1 MRISCDFRRHAL
13 LFALFGLIIPLSPIG
28 AQQAEAGRV
37 VGRVVE
43 ANQGTPVAGAEL
55 EVVGLGMTAVAA
67 VDGRYALDDVPA
79 GPVSVRVRM
88 LGFAPKLVTGLVVT
102 PGKTVAQDI
111 ALSASAVQLAEISV
125 SAAAERG
132 SVNRALDEQR
142 NAPGIVSAVSA
153 EQIQRS
159 PDSDAGQAVQRV
171 SGVSVQDGRYVI
183 VRGLGERYTTTSL
196 NGARIP
202 SPEPERKVV
211 PLDLFP
217 SALLEGITTSKTF
230 TPDQPGD
237 FSGAQVDLK
246 TREFPAGRVLTMS
259 TSVGLNTAAT
269 GRQLPRAPR
278 TGTEWLGFAG
288 SERQLPEAARAAG
301 NLAALSQSDRIPI
314 INAFRPVWNGRSGE
328 AGPNGSFGLS
338 VGGEDPVLGQRFGYI
353 GSFSYSYNQETRRNE
368 SRASAFPGP
377 TPAQATPVNV
387 YTGSTG
393 RESVLWGGLLNV
405 STRLGA
411 GTKISLN
418 NSLTRTADNE
428 ATRLSGFYEQ
438 NAINL
443 DLTRLSFVERNVRSN
458 QLLGE
463 HLLGERHFLDWSVTA
478 SGVKRNEP
486 DRADLI
492 YVAENDGTGNMVPAF
507 WWGANRSADRTFSSI
522 HENGYEGALNYR
534 LSLGATDAPT
544 WLRVGVM
551 RRAVDRDADS
561 RIYNLTT
568 TSLTETE
575 RRAPAEAIFSG
586 FYGSQG
592 RLLLNPG
599 PSGRY
604 TAEDRLLAAYLQ
616 ADVPVTHR
624 IRVLGGVRVERSEIG
639 VNTVLFR
646 GIQDSL
652 VPSELRNTDVLP
664 ALGITYFIND
674 QQQVRVSATQ
684 TLSRPE
690 YRELSPVEFYDVLGG
705 QRLFGNAGLRRA
717 LIQNYDARWEW
728 YPRAGEMISLGAF
741 YKRFRDPIERILVQN
756 ADGFSPDI
764 TFANAEGADNYGLE
778 LEVRKRLDLLSQ
790 GLRRLTIFANA
801 TVIQSEIH
809 TGNEGLSSLTNP
821 SRPMAGQSEY
831 VVNAGFGYAADDG
844 RWNGTLLYNVA
855 GPRLVEAG
863 ISPLPDGYEQERHL
877 VDFSLQFP
885 VAGALSGKLDAKNL
899 LDEPVRYLQGPVERL
914 YYETGRIF
922 SMGFKWELR

>member
-1 MRISCDFRRHAL
+1 MRTSSGSVGFRLVLALSAL
-13 LFALFGLIIPLSPIG
+13 LLPVLPLG
-28 AQQAEAGRV
+28 AQGTGRI
-37 VGRVVE
+37 VGRVVD
-43 ANQGTPVAGAEL
+43 ADQGNPISGAEL
-55 EVVGLGMTAVAA
+55 EVVGAAITAVAA
-67 VDGRYALDDVPA
+67 LDGRFALQDVPV
-79 GPVSVRVRM
+79 GPVSIRVRM
-88 LGFAPKLVTGLVVT
+88 LGFAPKVVTGLAVT
-102 PGKTVAQDI
+102 ANKTIAQDI
-111 ALSASAVQLAEISV
+111 ALTAAAVQLAEISV
-125 SAAAERG
+125 SAEAERG
-132 SVNRALDEQR
+132 TVNRALDQQR
-142 NAPGIVSAVSA
+142 NAPGIVNAVSS

-171 SGVSVQDGRYVI
+171 SGVTVQDGRYVI

-259 TSVGLNTAAT
+259 TSVGLNSAVT
-269 GRQLPRAPR
+269 GRQVPRAPR

-288 SERQLPEAARAAG
+288 SERQLPGAVPVTPQ
-301 NLAALSQSDRIPI
+301 LAAMSQTERIPV
-314 INAFRPVWNGRSGE
+314 INSFRDVWNGRTGE

-338 VGGEDPVLGQRFGYI
+338 AGGEDPVFGQRVGYI
-353 GSFSYSYNQETRRNE
+353 GSFSYSYNQEARRNE

-377 TPAQATPVNV
+377 TPEQASPVNV
-387 YTGSTG
+387 YTGLTG
-393 RESVLWGGLLNV
+393 RESVLWGGLLNL
-405 STRLGA
+405 STRLGSS
-411 GTKISLN
+411 TKLSFN
-418 NSLTRTADNE
+418 NSLTRTSDNE

-443 DLTRLSFVERNVRSN
+443 DLTRLSFVERSVRSN

-463 HLLGERHFLDWSVTA
+463 HLLGERHLLDWMVTA

-492 YVAENDGTGNMVPAF
+492 YVAQDDGSGNLVPDF

-522 HENGYEGALNYR
+522 DENGYEGALNYR
-534 LSLGATDAPT
+534 LSLGAVNAPT
-544 WLRVGVM
+544 WLKLGVM
-551 RRAVDRDADS
+551 GRTVDRDADS
-561 RIYNLTT
+561 QIYNLTT
-568 TSLTETE
+568 QSLSEAE

-586 FYGSQG
+586 FYASQG
-592 RLLLNPG
+592 RLSLTPG
-599 PSGRY
+599 NSGRY

-616 ADVPVTHR
+616 ADVPVTARLR
-624 IRVLGGVRVERSEIG
+624 ILGGARVERSEIN

-646 GIQDSL
+646 GIRDSL

-664 ALGITYFIND
+664 AIGITYFIND
-674 QQQVRVSATQ
+674 DQQLRVSATQ

-705 QRLFGNAGLRRA
+705 QRLFGDANLRRA

-728 YPRAGEMISLGAF
+728 YPRAGETISLGAF
-741 YKRFRDPIERILVQN
+741 YKRFRNPIERILVQN

-790 GLRRLTIFANA
+790 GLRRWTLFANA
-801 TVIQSEIH
+801 TLIQSEIDV
-809 TGNEGLSSLTNP
+809 GNEGLSSLTNP

-831 VVNAGFGYAADDG
+831 VVNAGLGYAADDG
-844 RWNGTLLYNVA
+844 RWSGTVLYNVA
-855 GPRLVEAG
+855 GRRLVEAG
-863 ISPLPDGYEQERHL
+863 ISPLPDSYEQERHL

-885 VAGALSGKLDAKNL
+885 LAGSLSGKLDAKNL
-899 LDEPVRYLQGPVERL
+899 LDQPVRYLQGPVERL
-914 YYETGRIF
+914 RYETGRIF
-922 SMGFKWELR
+922 ALGFKWELR